1 MIEENRGPQA
11 FRLRRFFVARPPVR
25 LMRFSYPR
33 SFFKLLVVGF
43 ALIALPLMIALIN
56 NAISIDQLGN
66 QSQKA
71 VYQAVQATQS
81 SRKLAE
87 VVTAMERAAHQ
98 MIILGDRSLLDTYNL
113 HRKQLFATA
122 AQFRTLP
129 FDTEQRTALREIV
142 DGEAAIYAQ
151 LTNPN
156 ARAEDLQKAVG
167 SYVALGDRAQEINR
181 RSNAL
186 IDHEVERM
194 RATARRAYDITLWQL
209 LALFPV
215 VIFLVVGFTILI
227 GRPIRQ
233 IDEAIRRL
241 GQADFSVP
249 VQVGGP
255 EDLQH
260 LGDRLDWMRLRLA
273 DLEQQKNRFLRH
285 MSHELKTPL
294 TALREGAEL
303 LSDEIVGKLTPEQRE
318 IAEILRHNSI
328 ELQKLIEDLLS
339 YGASQSQK
347 RSLDLSRVEL
357 KRAVSRAADD
367 QKLALR
373 AKRLKL
379 NVNVQELALS
389 ADFEKL
395 RVMLDNLLSN
405 AIKFSPVGGTIG
417 IRAAQTD
424 GMVEIDV
431 VDQGP
436 GIAAEERDL
445 VFEPFYRG
453 HYAAETLVKGTGIGL
468 SVVREYAQMH
478 GGSAEIVDDG
488 PGAHIRIWLP
498 LAPAAAGAVSIS
510 TAAEAAR

>member
-1 MIEENRGPQA
+1 
-11 FRLRRFFVARPPVR
+11 
-25 LMRFSYPR
+25 MRFYYPR

-87 VVTAMERAAHQ
+87 VIPAMERAAHQ
-98 MIILGDRSLLDTYNL
+98 MLILGDRSLLDTYRV
-113 HRKQLFATA
+113 HRKQFLATA
-122 AQFRTLP
+122 AEFRTLP
-129 FDTEQRTALREIV
+129 FDTEQRSALREIV
-142 DGEAAIYAQ
+142 GGEAGIYD
-151 LTNPN
+151 LLSNPN
-156 ARAEDLQKAVG
+156 APPGELQKAVQ
-167 SYVALGDRAQEINR
+167 SFVVLGDRAQQINR
-181 RSNAL
+181 RSNEL
-186 IDHEVERM
+186 IDHEVENM
-194 RATARRAYDITLWQL
+194 RSIARQAYNITVWQL

-241 GQADFSVP
+241 GQADFSAP
-249 VQVGGP
+249 VEVGGP

-260 LGDRLDWMRLRLA
+260 LGERLDWMRLRLS

-303 LSDEIVGKLTPEQRE
+303 LSEEVVGKLTPEQRE

-339 YGASQSQK
+339 YGAASQSQK
-347 RSLDLSRVEL
+347 RSLDLARVDL
-357 KRAVSRAADD
+357 RRVVNRVADD

-373 AKRLKL
+373 SKRLRL
-379 NVNVQELALS
+379 NVNVQDLALS

-405 AIKFSPVGGTIG
+405 AIKFSPVGGTISV
-417 IRAAQTD
+417 RAAQVD
-424 GMVEIDV
+424 DSVQIDV

-436 GIAAEERDL
+436 GIAGEERDL

-453 HYAAETLVKGTGIGL
+453 QYAADALVKGTGIGL

-478 GGSAEIVDDG
+478 GGSADIVDDG
-488 PGAHIRIWLP
+488 PGAHIRIRLP
-498 LAPAAAGAVSIS
+498 LAPVAAAQPADAA
-510 TAAEAAR
+510 TAAEGAR

>member
-1 MIEENRGPQA
+1 
-11 FRLRRFFVARPPVR
+11 
-25 LMRFSYPR
+25 MRFYYPR
-33 SFFKLLVVGF
+33 SFFTLLFVGF

-56 NAISIDQLGN
+56 NAISIDRLGN
-66 QSQKA
+66 LSQKA

-87 VVTAMERAAHQ
+87 VIPAMERAAHQ
-98 MIILGDRSLLDTYNL
+98 MLILGDRSLLDTYSV
-113 HRKQLFATA
+113 HRKQLLATA
-122 AQFRTLP
+122 AEFRTLP
-129 FDTEQRTALREIV
+129 FDTEQRNALREIV
-142 DGEAAIYAQ
+142 GGEAAIYDQ
-151 LTNPN
+151 LSNP
-156 ARAEDLQKAVG
+156 ASRPEDLQKAVKAFVG
-167 SYVALGDRAQEINR
+167 LGERAQEINR

-186 IDHEVERM
+186 IDREVENM
-194 RATARRAYDITLWQL
+194 RATATQAQHITLWQL

-215 VIFLVVGFTILI
+215 VIFLVIGFTILI
-227 GRPIRQ
+227 ARPIRQ
-233 IDEAIRRL
+233 IDAAIRRL
-241 GQADFSVP
+241 GQADFSAP

-260 LGDRLDWMRLRLA
+260 LGERLDWMRLRLA

-318 IAEILRHNSI
+318 VAEILRHNSI

-347 RSLDLSRVEL
+347 RSLDLARVEL
-357 KRAVSRAADD
+357 RRLMSRVLDD

-373 AKRLKL
+373 GKRLKV
-379 NVNVQELALS
+379 NVNVHDLALS

-405 AIKFSPVGGTIG
+405 AIKFSPAGATITVH
-417 IRAAQTD
+417 AAQLAD
-424 GMVEIDV
+424 AIEIEV
-431 VDQGP
+431 ADQGP
-436 GIAAEERDL
+436 GISAEERKL

-453 HYAAETLVKGTGIGL
+453 QYAADALVKGTGIGL

-478 GGSAEIVDDG
+478 GGSVEIVDNG
-488 PGAHIRIWLP
+488 PGAHIRIRLP
-498 LAPAAAGAVSIS
+498 LSPLAAPAQSEDAV
-510 TAAEAAR
+510 AEPEAAR

>member
-1 MIEENRGPQA
+1 
-11 FRLRRFFVARPPVR
+11 
-25 LMRFSYPR
+25 MRFYYPR
-33 SFFKLLVVGF
+33 SFFTLLFVGF

-56 NAISIDQLGN
+56 NAISIDRLGN
-66 QSQKA
+66 LSQKA

-87 VVTAMERAAHQ
+87 VIPAMERAAHQ
-98 MIILGDRSLLDTYNL
+98 MLILGDRSLLDTYSV
-113 HRKQLFATA
+113 HRKQLLATA
-122 AQFRTLP
+122 AEFRTLP
-129 FDTEQRTALREIV
+129 FDTEQRNALREIV
-142 DGEAAIYAQ
+142 GGEAAIYDQ
-151 LTNPN
+151 LSNP
-156 ARAEDLQKAVG
+156 ASRPEDVQKAVQAFVG
-167 SYVALGDRAQEINR
+167 LGERAQEINR

-186 IDHEVERM
+186 IDREVENM
-194 RATARRAYDITLWQL
+194 RATATQAQHITLWQL

-215 VIFLVVGFTILI
+215 VIFLVIGFTILI
-227 GRPIRQ
+227 ARPIRQ
-233 IDEAIRRL
+233 IDDAIRRL
-241 GQADFSVP
+241 GQADFSAP

-260 LGDRLDWMRLRLA
+260 LGERLDWMRLRLA

-318 IAEILRHNSI
+318 VAEILRHNSI

-347 RSLDLSRVEL
+347 RSLDLARVEL
-357 KRAVSRAADD
+357 RRVMSRILDD

-373 AKRLKL
+373 GKRLKV
-379 NVNVQELALS
+379 NVNVHDLALS

-405 AIKFSPVGGTIG
+405 AIKFSPPGGTITVH
-417 IRAAQTD
+417 AAQLAD
-424 GMVEIDV
+424 AIEIEV
-431 VDQGP
+431 ADQGP
-436 GIAAEERDL
+436 GISTEERKL

-453 HYAAETLVKGTGIGL
+453 QYAADALVKGTGIGL

-478 GGSAEIVDDG
+478 GGSAEIADNG
-488 PGAHIRIWLP
+488 PGAHIRIRLP
-498 LAPAAAGAVSIS
+498 LSPLAAPAQGDGAV
-510 TAAEAAR
+510 AGPEAAR

>member
-1 MIEENRGPQA
+1 
-11 FRLRRFFVARPPVR
+11 
-25 LMRFSYPR
+25 MRFYYPR
-33 SFFKLLVVGF
+33 SFFKLLFVGF
-43 ALIALPLMIALIN
+43 ALIALPLMFAVIN
-56 NAISIDQLGN
+56 NAISIDRLAN
-66 QSQKA
+66 LSQKA

-87 VVTAMERAAHQ
+87 LIPAMERAAHQ
-98 MIILGDRSLLDTYNL
+98 MLILGDRSLLDTYRV
-113 HRKQLFATA
+113 HRKQLLATA
-122 AQFRTLP
+122 AEFRTLP
-129 FDTEQRTALREIV
+129 FDTEQRNALSEIV
-142 DGEAAIYAQ
+142 TAEEAIYAF
-151 LTNPN
+151 LANPGS
-156 ARAEDLQKAVG
+156 RPEELQKAVQ
-167 SYVALGDRAQEINR
+167 SFVALGDRAQEINR

-186 IDHEVERM
+186 IDREVENM
-194 RATARRAYDITLWQL
+194 RSTARHAQHITVWQL

-215 VIFLVVGFTILI
+215 VIFLVIGFTILI
-227 GRPIRQ
+227 ARPIRQ

-241 GQADFSVP
+241 GQADFSAP

-260 LGDRLDWMRLRLA
+260 LGERLDWMRQRLA

-303 LSDEIVGKLTPEQRE
+303 LSEEIVGKLTPEQRE

-347 RSLDLSRVEL
+347 RSLDLGRVEL
-357 KRAVSRAADD
+357 RRAVSRVVDD
-367 QKLALR
+367 QKLAVR
-373 AKRLKL
+373 GKRLKL
-379 NVNVQELALS
+379 NVNVHGITLS

-405 AIKFSPVGGTIG
+405 AIKFSPVGGTIVV
-417 IRAAQTD
+417 RAAQV
-424 GMVEIDV
+424 GSFVEIDV
-431 VDQGP
+431 ADQGP

-453 HYAAETLVKGTGIGL
+453 QYAADALVKGTGIGL

-478 GGSAEIVDDG
+478 GGTAEIVDDG
-488 PGAHIRIWLP
+488 PGAHIRIRLP
-498 LAPAAAGAVSIS
+498 LSGTAAPAQPEAPVPAV
-510 TAAEAAR
+510 EAAR

>member
-1 MIEENRGPQA
+1 
-11 FRLRRFFVARPPVR
+11 
-25 LMRFSYPR
+25 MRFYYPR
-33 SFFKLLVVGF
+33 SFSKLLLVGF
-43 ALIALPLMIALIN
+43 ALIALPLMFALIN
-56 NAISIDQLGN
+56 NAFSIDRLGN
-66 QSQKA
+66 LSQKA

-87 VVTAMERAAHQ
+87 VITGMERTAHQ
-98 MIILGDRSLLDTYNL
+98 MLILGDRSLLDTYRV
-113 HRKQLFATA
+113 HRKQLLATA
-122 AQFRTLP
+122 GEFRNLP
-129 FDTEQRTALREIV
+129 FDTEQRGALREIV
-142 DGEAAIYAQ
+142 TGEAAIYD
-151 LTNPN
+151 LLSNP
-156 ARAEDLQKAVG
+156 AAPQEALQKGVEAFVG
-167 SYVALGDRAQEINR
+167 LADRAQEINR

-186 IDHEVERM
+186 IDREVENM
-194 RATARRAYDITLWQL
+194 RSTARQAQHITLWQL

-227 GRPIRQ
+227 ARPIRQ
-233 IDEAIRRL
+233 IDDAIRRL

-260 LGDRLDWMRLRLA
+260 LGERLDWMRQRLA

-303 LSDEIVGKLTPEQRE
+303 LSDEIVGALTPEQRE

-339 YGASQSQK
+339 YGASQSHK
-347 RSLDLSRVEL
+347 PTLELAPVEL
-357 KRAVSRAADD
+357 KRVVNRVLDD

-373 AKRLKL
+373 GKGLKL
-379 NVNVQELALS
+379 NVAVRDLRLS

-395 RVMLDNLLSN
+395 RVMLDNLVSN
-405 AIKFSPVGGTIG
+405 AIKFSPAGGAISVSA
-417 IRAAQTD
+417 IEVENA
-424 GMVEIDV
+424 VEIEV
-431 VDQGP
+431 ADQGP
-436 GIAAEERDL
+436 GVAPEERKL

-453 HYAAETLVKGTGIGL
+453 QYAADALVKGTGIGL

-488 PGAHIRIWLP
+488 PGARIRVRLP
-498 LAPAAAGAVSIS
+498 LSPAAESHRASAAVG
-510 TAAEAAR
+510 AAEAVR

>member
-1 MIEENRGPQA
+1 
-11 FRLRRFFVARPPVR
+11 
-25 LMRFSYPR
+25 MRFYYPR

-43 ALIALPLMIALIN
+43 ALIALPLMIAIIN

-87 VVTAMERAAHQ
+87 LIPAMERAAHQ
-98 MIILGDRSLLDTYNL
+98 MLILGDRSLLDTYRV
-113 HRKQLFATA
+113 HRKQLLATA
-122 AQFRTLP
+122 TEFRNLP
-129 FDTEQRTALREIV
+129 FDSEQRTSLREIV
-142 DGEAAIYAQ
+142 SGEAAIYDLLQ
-151 LTNPN
+151 NPN
-156 ARAEDLQKAVG
+156 ATPEQLQKGVQAFVG
-167 SYVALGDRAQEINR
+167 LGDRAQEINR

-186 IDHEVERM
+186 IDREVENM
-194 RATARRAYDITLWQL
+194 RATARQAYDITVWQL

-249 VQVGGP
+249 IEVGGP

-260 LGDRLDWMRLRLA
+260 LGARLDWMRLRLA

-347 RSLDLSRVEL
+347 RTLDLARVDL
-357 KRAVSRAADD
+357 RRAVNRVADD

-373 AKRLKL
+373 SKRLKL
-379 NVNVQELALS
+379 NVNVQDVALS

-405 AIKFSPVGGTIG
+405 AIKFSPTAGTIFV
-417 IRAAQTD
+417 RAAQMG

-431 VDQGP
+431 ADQGP
-436 GIAAEERDL
+436 GIKAEERSL

-453 HYAAETLVKGTGIGL
+453 QYAADALVKGTGIGL

-488 PGAHIRIWLP
+488 PGAHIRIRLP
-498 LAPAAAGAVSIS
+498 IAPDAAAEPARTSMGE
-510 TAAEAAR
+510 AEAAR

>member
-1 MIEENRGPQA
+1 M
-11 FRLRRFFVARPPVR
+11 F
-25 LMRFSYPR
+25 
-33 SFFKLLVVGF
+33 
-43 ALIALPLMIALIN
+43 ALIN
-56 NAISIDQLGN
+56 NAFSIDQLGN
-66 QSQKA
+66 LSQKA

-87 VVTAMERAAHQ
+87 LIPAMERTAHQ
-98 MIILGDRSLLDTYNL
+98 MLILGDRSLLDTYRV
-113 HRKQLFATA
+113 HRKQLLATA
-122 AQFRTLP
+122 GEFRNLP
-129 FDTEQRTALREIV
+129 FDTEQRNALREIV
-142 DGEAAIYAQ
+142 TGEAAIYELLANPATAQ
-151 LTNPN
+151 E
-156 ARAEDLQKAVG
+156 ALQKGVESFVRLAE
-167 SYVALGDRAQEINR
+167 RAQEINR

-186 IDHEVERM
+186 IDREVENM
-194 RATARRAYDITLWQL
+194 RSTARHAQHITLWQL

-227 GRPIRQ
+227 ARPIRQ
-233 IDEAIRRL
+233 IDDAIRRL

-260 LGDRLDWMRLRLA
+260 LGERLDWMRQRLA

-303 LSDEIVGKLTPEQRE
+303 LSDEIVGALTPEQRE

-339 YGASQSQK
+339 YGASQSHK
-347 RSLDLSRVEL
+347 PSLDLVPVEL
-357 KRAVSRAADD
+357 RRVVKRVLDD

-373 AKRLKL
+373 GKGLKL
-379 NVNVQELALS
+379 EVAVQDLRLS

-395 RVMLDNLLSN
+395 RVMLDNLVSN
-405 AIKFSPVGGTIG
+405 AIKFSPAGGAISVS
-417 IRAAQTD
+417 AVEVENA
-424 GMVEIDV
+424 VEIEV
-431 VDQGP
+431 ADQGP
-436 GIAAEERDL
+436 GIAPEERKL

-453 HYAAETLVKGTGIGL
+453 QYAADALVKGTGIGL

-478 GGSAEIVDDG
+478 GGSAEILDNG
-488 PGAHIRIWLP
+488 PGARIRVRLP
-498 LAPAAAGAVSIS
+498 LQPS
-510 TAAEAAR
+510 TEPVQASGVVAAAEAVR